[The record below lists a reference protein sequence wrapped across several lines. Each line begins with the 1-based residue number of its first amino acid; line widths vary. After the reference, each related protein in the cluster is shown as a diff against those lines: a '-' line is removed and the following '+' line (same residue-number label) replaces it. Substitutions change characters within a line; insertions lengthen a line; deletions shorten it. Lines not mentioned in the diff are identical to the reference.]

1 MPRPKRTKLAPSVP
15 IIPAAIASR
24 KPQTRPDV
32 SPAVSSS
39 RGTNG
44 SDDSEGVVT
53 QSKTGVNRRGIAPQP
68 VFMSGAL
75 AIEDVGPQR
84 SRPLPSSK
92 RVELSRIAREGDY
105 ARAQEALKKRG
116 DANVTSG
123 KLARTAEDA
132 KRQMQSTQT
141 TKAPNQTV
149 APVQIAKTQATPLR
163 EHSVLALENLKR
175 RPRQPSILQIA
186 QAHNAAA
193 ESENNDTLD
202 DFDPDDESTPFQ
214 KSNPDPQLELSS
226 NSSRPSLSRKRKLST
241 PEIQVPASQT
251 QSRSNPSSSSSS
263 PPPPSPPPSQ
273 PDDLFDLVAEDS
285 QPNPPLPTI
294 PARTSLPPKPV
305 DSDTLAPPQSSSLPP
320 SPRKLHRD
328 RQSNSRTKEAP
339 VATNSKPNATLHNQ
353 SSQILPPRSP
363 SPTQSSPTTA
373 PTRSPLK
380 PLTTSALQ
388 NLLPRRR
395 RRPVS
400 SISKENTVFDLN
412 TSSEIDSVDADE
424 DEDEL
429 NYPPTTKIARKPR
442 TGKPKKAA
450 PQAKGVKKGKMN
462 ANTIGARKQGQVQ
475 ANSKGAAQRQSMTY
489 TRKKPQN
496 TSEAGDEN
504 ELVESDD
511 DDESGDGEQ
520 RSAGMGLYLDGKA
533 RQEMKKLAAKFK
545 EVDDW
550 GLEFEEVTG
559 SSDRMRDAR

>member
-32 SPAVSSS
+32 SPAVSSG

-53 QSKTGVNRRGIAPQP
+53 KSKTGVNRRGIAPQP

-84 SRPLPSSK
+84 PRPLPSSK

-105 ARAQEALKKRG
+105 ARGQEVLKKRG
-116 DANVTSG
+116 VANVTPR

-132 KRQMQSTQT
+132 ERQMLSTQT
-141 TKAPNQTV
+141 TKAPNQKV
-149 APVQIAKTQATPLR
+149 AALQIAKTQATPMR

-193 ESENNDTLD
+193 ESENDDTLD
-202 DFDPDDESTPFQ
+202 DFNPDDESTPFQ

-251 QSRSNPSSSSSS
+251 QSQPNPSSSSS
-263 PPPPSPPPSQ
+263 SPPPSQ
-273 PDDLFDLVAEDS
+273 PDDLFDLIAEDS

-294 PARTSLPPKPV
+294 PTGTSFPAKPI
-305 DSDTLAPPQSSSLPP
+305 DSDTLAPPRSSSLPP
-320 SPRKLHRD
+320 SPRNI
-328 RQSNSRTKEAP
+328 QSNPQPKPRTKKAP
-339 VATNSKPNATLHNQ
+339 VATKSKPSPALHNQ
-353 SSQILPPRSP
+353 PSQILPPRSP

-373 PTRSPLK
+373 PKSRSPLK

-395 RRPVS
+395 RRRFVS
-400 SISKENTVFDLN
+400 STNKENTVFDLN
-412 TSSEIDSVDADE
+412 TSSEIGSFDADG

-429 NYPPTTKIARKPR
+429 NYPSATKVARKPR

-450 PQAKGVKKGKMN
+450 PQRKASKKGKMD
-462 ANTIGARKQGQVQ
+462 ANTKGAREQGQVQ
-475 ANSKGAAQRQSMTY
+475 ATGKGAAQRLSMTY

-496 TSEAGDEN
+496 TSEAGNEN
-504 ELVESDD
+504 EIIESDD
-511 DDESGDGEQ
+511 DDVSGNDEQ
-520 RSAGMGLYLDGKA
+520 RSAGKGVYLDGKA

-559 SSDRMRDAR
+559 SSDRMVDAR